1 MNFQLVQKNPR
12 ILALSHKGVV
22 RPLELAFPYAIDK
35 LQADEGHRDG
45 EKPVVVDDVPL
56 EVQLLNPRQSQTH
69 TLGPQ
74 RFTRFVE
81 FHLLL
86 GNRIWP
92 DMSSTWMA
100 VTGQMM

>member
-1 MNFQLVQKNPR
+1 MTFQLVNQNPR

-56 EVQLLNPRQSQTH
+56 EVQLLNPLQSQTH
-69 TLGPQ
+69 RGSQGLLSLSCSLATGFGPTCLQ
-74 RFTRFVE
+74 P
-81 FHLLL
+81 
-86 GNRIWP
+86 GW
-92 DMSSTWMA
+92 
-100 VTGQMM
+100 Q